1 MIFDPPLT
9 TVRLTCL
16 KCNGL
21 QVLSPVT
28 LLYASNNTFSM
39 YVYNGFTKMC
49 KYVRCFPFWVENV
62 WFLNDLNV
70 FIRSV
75 PNVTFTP
82 ERTDVIEKIT

>member
-9 TVRLTCL
+9 TVRLACQSATA
-16 KCNGL
+16 
-21 QVLSPVT
+21 SPVT

-49 KYVRCFPFWVENV
+49 KYVRGFPFWVENV